1 MQIGAIATLAPNGR
15 GSRSVSR
22 ATPFAW
28 AVLVSLIYNTVAAFT
43 VALGS
48 ANALKPWLSA
58 WLPPLVGL
66 SMLFVSFV
74 LSELKQQGFRANRL
88 GMNLHS

>member
-1 MQIGAIATLAPNGR
+1 MQIGAIATLAQSGR

-28 AVLVSLIYNTVAAFT
+28 AILASLIYNTVATAA

-48 ANALKPWLSA
+48 SKALNPWLSA
-58 WLPPLVGL
+58 WLPLLTGLGILIVILVR
-66 SMLFVSFV
+66 
-74 LSELKQQGFRANRL
+74 SELKQRGFRAKK
-88 GMNLHS
+88 